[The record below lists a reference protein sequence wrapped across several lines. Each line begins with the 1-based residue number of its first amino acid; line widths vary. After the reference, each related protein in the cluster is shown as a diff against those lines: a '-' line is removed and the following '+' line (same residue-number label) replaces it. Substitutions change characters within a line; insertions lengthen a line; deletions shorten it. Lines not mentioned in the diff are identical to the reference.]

1 MQTQLVNWLLQLAVP
16 PSTYNGKLP
25 TFPRIRNR
33 RIILDIELI
42 IEKLKEDKHFAASIQ
57 LNLTTHSV
65 WKSHKKSHHQWVAVS
80 HVAHD
85 ISTSLSLHNHR

>member
-16 PSTYNGKLP
+16 PLHTYNCKLP

-65 WKSHKKSHHQWVAVS
+65 
-80 HVAHD
+80 
-85 ISTSLSLHNHR
+85 